1 MLLPNKDYILIL
13 NKKEFMKIYNIL
25 AATIIVIPVLSNAGP
40 LTVLASKEA
49 VIVELAKAKKMNL
62 AEEAERIAAN
72 ANKVGKLPHEDLIA
86 VPKYKLDAEVSQSS
100 EFSAAF
106 QKTLADSIH
115 ADWQKTA
122 LASGKTERFKAL
134 KVNGKTINSQKDL
147 DQYFAANNIPEE
159 FKKYFRIKDGQVEED
174 ILHIPNRYLGPNN
187 KAENDA
193 SAKVV
198 AVLFSEYIK
207 RGGKTDPE
215 SLRVFMQK
223 ASDIVHQQWMLRN
236 SSWAPENQMQ
246 PFARLSPE
254 EAQKDVDM
262 VALGFSDYAKAQEE
276 FLTGQIK
283 KMDDSIKELNA
294 KGNTHQADSVEK
306 TRKAYQSK
314 LEVLKTQNRMLQYK
328 PAAGPA
334 AAPAAATR

>member
-1 MLLPNKDYILIL
+1 
-13 NKKEFMKIYNIL
+13 MKIYNIL

-72 ANKVGKLPHEDLIA
+72 ANKVGKLPHEDLIT
-86 VPKYKLDAEVSQSS
+86 VPKFKLDAEVSKSS

-198 AVLFSEYIK
+198 AVLLSEYIK
-207 RGGKTDPE
+207 RGGKTDSE

-246 PFARLSPE
+246 PFARLTPE

-276 FLTGQIK
+276 FLKSEI
-283 KMDDSIKELNA
+283 SRLNQSA
-294 KGNTHQADSVEK
+294 DRLRKQGGLEQADATEK
-306 TRKAYQSK
+306 HVASLQSK
-314 LEVLKTQNRMLQYK
+314 LEALRTQNRMLQYK
-328 PAAGPA
+328 PATAPAA

>member
-1 MLLPNKDYILIL
+1 
-13 NKKEFMKIYNIL
+13 MKIYNIL
-25 AATIIVIPVLSNAGP
+25 VVMTVMIPLFSVAGP

-49 VIVELAKAKKMNL
+49 VIVELLKAKKMNL
-62 AEEAERIAAN
+62 AEEAERIAMN
-72 ANKVGKLPHEDLIA
+72 ANKAGKLPHEELIT

-100 EFSAAF
+100 EFVATF

-147 DQYFAANNIPEE
+147 DQYFATNNIPEDL
-159 FKKYFRIKDGQVEED
+159 KKYFKIKDGQVEED

-198 AVLFSEYIK
+198 AVLLSEYIK
-207 RGGKTDPE
+207 RGGKTDTE
-215 SLRVFMQK
+215 SMKIFMQK

-246 PFARLSPE
+246 PFARLTRE

-262 VALGFSDYAKAQEE
+262 VALGFSDYSKAQEE

-283 KMDDSIKELNA
+283 KMDETVKELTA

-306 TRKAYQSK
+306 TQKIYKTK
-314 LEVLKTQNRMLQYK
+314 LETLKAQNRMLQYK
-328 PAAGPA
+328 PAAAPS
-334 AAPAAATR
+334 AAPAAAAR

>member
-1 MLLPNKDYILIL
+1 
-13 NKKEFMKIYNIL
+13 MKINNIL
-25 AATIIVIPVLSNAGP
+25 VAMTMMIPLFSSASP

-49 VIVELAKAKKMNL
+49 VILELVKAKKMNL
-62 AEEAERIAAN
+62 AEEAERIASN
-72 ANKVGKLPHEDLIA
+72 ANKVGKLPHDELIT

-100 EFSAAF
+100 EFVATF

-122 LASGKTERFKAL
+122 FATGKTERFKAL

-147 DQYFAANNIPEE
+147 DQYFAANNIPEDL
-159 FKKYFRIKDGQVEED
+159 KKYFRIKDGQVEED
-174 ILHIPNRYLGPNN
+174 ILNIPNRYLGPNN

-198 AVLFSEYIK
+198 AVLLSEYIK
-207 RGGKTDPE
+207 RGGKTDTE
-215 SLRVFMQK
+215 SMRIFMQR

-246 PFARLSPE
+246 PFARLTPE
-254 EAQKDVDM
+254 EAQKDIDM

-276 FLTGQIK
+276 FLKARISSMIQSEARLRSQGGL
-283 KMDDSIKELNA
+283 E
-294 KGNTHQADSVEK
+294 QADATEK
-306 TRKAYQSK
+306 GIRALQSK
-314 LEVLKTQNRMLQYK
+314 LEALRTQNRILQYK
-328 PAAGPA
+328 PAT
-334 AAPAAATR
+334 APSTAPPAATR